1 MSAFVLLEFR
11 HSYFRFRAVSAVI
24 GENVVSENGKTAI
37 RQSQRRIENTNVEIR
52 VKQMHSL
59 RFILKKKIC
68 SCYELLLEHL
78 LQFYDL

>member
-1 MSAFVLLEFR
+1 M
-11 HSYFRFRAVSAVI
+11 
-24 GENVVSENGKTAI
+24 VSENRKTAL
-37 RQSQRRIENTNVEIR
+37 RKSQRRIENTNVEIR

-59 RFILKKKIC
+59 RFILKKKKIC